1 MGDNG
6 GFAPECQWM
15 FLIPSFFLEFVL
27 PASGIHPTFS
37 PPSLKTSWFLDET
50 LGVIAQLVER
60 LHGMEEVWGSTPHGS
75 TKCSLDLLKDPT
87 PGSKLEYNSGQGSGE
102 VEIAVKTALHIVDV
116 HVSVSSFEID
126 VAG

>member
-1 MGDNG
+1 MDV
-6 GFAPECQWM
+6 FDSLI
-15 FLIPSFFLEFVL
+15 FL
-27 PASGIHPTFS
+27 GIRIARQRDS
-37 PPSLKTSWFLDET
+37 SYLLSLKTSWFLDET